1 MINNIG
7 FMIKFII
14 TFICKDLRNLLRFL
28 SFYNLLRAVGLVKY
42 N

>member
-14 TFICKDLRNLLRFL
+14 TIICKDLRNLLRFL
-28 SFYNLLRAVGLVKY
+28 SFYNLLRTICLV
-42 N
+42 NNN